1 MTSVSPAQIRALM
14 LAIPSWAKI
23 LPNMRDD
30 TPFEDTGMDSLAL
43 LELVGELQATMGV
56 EIPDDDVERIST
68 IADVAQYLN
77 ERLR

>member
-1 MTSVSPAQIRALM
+1 MNPVSPDQIRALM

-30 TPFEDTGMDSLAL
+30 TPFEDAGMDSLSL

-68 IADVAQYLN
+68 IAGIVQYLN
-77 ERLR
+77 ERRQ